1 MVSQPNRLFQ
11 RSTTMSLINKIFH
24 CTVVM
29 HCENLDLTL
38 QKTSTMMHSRICT
51 SFIVDISTYIFPQYG
66 IVVEKFIL
74 AQYKLRPHTLYNKFF
89 AMCNVHIYIQLIP
102 EIWDIYLKS
111 ILECKMIMHI

>member
-1 MVSQPNRLFQ
+1 
-11 RSTTMSLINKIFH
+11 
-24 CTVVM
+24 M

-74 AQYKLRPHTLYNKFF
+74 AQYKLRPHTLYNKIF
-89 AMCNVHIYIQLIP
+89 AMMGALVPTTYVSANDANKIHTSYRVSHK
-102 EIWDIYLKS
+102 E
-111 ILECKMIMHI
+111 MN